1 MNKSKNI
8 DVHSL
13 WLDKLANQVNA
24 GGLDVRCALSLAFY
38 SGELIGGKEDFP
50 VEKEK
55 ILEK

>member
-38 SGELIGGKEDFP
+38 SGEFSCRERKNFREIG
-50 VEKEK
+50 V
-55 ILEK
+55 